1 MSERRRFPCP
11 GCLLGG
17 LLLSGSLAAHAGEA
31 PTRVMSLNFCSDQMV
46 LMLLPPERITSV
58 SFLAH
63 ISTNSALAQEAAK
76 VGLNYGSAEEVFA
89 QKPDLVISGGFS
101 TPATRAL
108 LARAG
113 YPHHEIPPQDSFAA
127 IREVTR
133 ALALRLGVPER
144 GESLIAEMDATL
156 GELERTRPERP
167 LRIVAWDGSGLVPG
181 RETLFTEMIAYAGAV
196 NVAAEISDAYFVQFD
211 IEQLL
216 EARPDLIAYG
226 ASDLDAPSLR
236 HQPLTHPL
244 VQRLYAGRQITYP
257 ENLYS
262 CGGPQSA
269 DAARDL
275 RDAMQRLFSEDS

>member
-1 MSERRRFPCP
+1 MSEPGRF
-11 GCLLGG
+11 LGVA

-31 PTRVMSLNFCSDQMV
+31 PGRVMSLNFCSDQIV
-46 LMLLPPERITSV
+46 LRLLPPERIASV

-63 ISTNSALAQEAAK
+63 ISSDPVLSAEAAK
-76 VGLNYGSAEEVFA
+76 VGINYGSAEEVFA

-113 YPHHEIPPQDSFAA
+113 YPHYEMPPQESFAA
-127 IREVTR
+127 IRDVTR
-133 ALALRLGVPER
+133 ALALRLGVEDR
-144 GESLIAEMDATL
+144 GEALLAEMDATL
-156 GELERTRPERP
+156 AELERTRPARAV
-167 LRIVAWDGSGLVPG
+167 RIVAWDGSGLVPG
-181 RETLFTEMIAYAGAV
+181 EGTLFTEMITYAGAV

-216 EARPDLIAYG
+216 EAQPDLIAYG
-226 ASDLDAPSLR
+226 ASDLDTPSLR
-236 HQPLTHPL
+236 HQPLTHPV
-244 VQRLYAGRQITYP
+244 VQRIYAGRQIAYP
-257 ENLYS
+257 EHFYS

-275 RDAMQRLFSEDS
+275 ADAMRRALGEGS